1 MTNYQGIILVYSL
14 LPLFQV
20 DITLGYARLYDGTV
34 AADYY
39 GAMAE
44 IERRLA
50 LPEDRISA
58 PLALGQLIALVDSL
72 RTGAL
77 NAVQSEAVR
86 QLRAGI
92 AALAEREKLD
102 LVVKVPSSDENSLTE
117 ESSLVKN
124 AI

>member
-1 MTNYQGIILVYSL
+1 
-14 LPLFQV
+14 
-20 DITLGYARLYDGTV
+20 V

-39 GAMAE
+39 GAMAV

-50 LPEDRISA
+50 LPEDRIAA
-58 PLALGQLIALVDSL
+58 PLEIGQLIALVDSL

-77 NAVQSEAVR
+77 NAAQSEAVR

-92 AALAEREKLD
+92 AALAEREVVAQ
-102 LVVKVPSSDENSLTE
+102 VVKVPSSDENSLTE
-117 ESSLVKN
+117 ESSLAKN